1 MSMTEEE
8 IIKEILA
15 VVTHEGDRD
24 SFTTTELSDA
34 IGLSNPTVRKKLRV
48 LWNAGRLEATQK
60 RITGIDGRSEAPSII
75 TQRLADALGIE
86 IDSSRSERN
95 PNKTITCLDNR

>member
-48 LWNAGRLEATQK
+48 LWNAGRLETTQK
-60 RITGIDGRSEAPSII
+60 RIAGIDGRSYMRAEYRLLPAKE
-75 TQRLADALGIE
+75 TQDE
-86 IDSSRSERN
+86 VTE
-95 PNKTITCLDNR
+95 

>member
-1 MSMTEEE
+1 MSMTEED

-15 VVTHEGDRD
+15 IRTHEGDQD

-34 IGLSNPTVRKKLRV
+34 IGLSNHTLRKKLRV

-60 RITGIDGRSEAPSII
+60 RIAGIDSRSYMRAAYRLLPPKE
-75 TQRLADALGIE
+75 TQDEGIE
-86 IDSSRSERN
+86 
-95 PNKTITCLDNR
+95 